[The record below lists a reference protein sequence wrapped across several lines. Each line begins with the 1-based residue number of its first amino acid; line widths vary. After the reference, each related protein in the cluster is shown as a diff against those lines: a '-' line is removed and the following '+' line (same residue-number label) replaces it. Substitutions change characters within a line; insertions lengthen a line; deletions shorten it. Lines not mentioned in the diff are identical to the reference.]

1 MDKTYSEIVGKAL
14 IDTGKLLEDFIQ
26 FQREIA
32 VQLATLQENMR
43 HTTRLIDRVEEVLPE
58 ISSLQKRV
66 ADIEEQH
73 DFLKKKVIVPLFIA
87 SIIGLC
93 TVLYTS
99 YYENR
104 PSRTAHEIPY
114 PQNIPASTPSEPPKQ
129 KGSGVQSKTP
139 PTMTAKDESKEDTPT
154 VKGVGKEASPGD
166 AGEVLW

>member
-26 FQREIA
+26 FQREIS

-43 HTTRLIDRVEEVLPE
+43 HTTRLIDKVEEVLPE
-58 ISSLQKRV
+58 VSSLQKRIT
-66 ADIEEQH
+66 DIEEQH
-73 DFLKKKVIVPLFIA
+73 DFLKKKVVVPLFIA

-104 PSRTAHEIPY
+104 PGRTAHETLY
-114 PQNIPASTPSEPPKQ
+114 PQNIPPPPSEPQKQ
-129 KGSGVQSKTP
+129 KGSGVQSKMP

-154 VKGVGKEASPGD
+154 VKDVSKERSPGD